1 MTQSVAK
8 MRAQFYALVMK
19 LVRFPILMLP
29 LALFACQSTPAAD
42 PETVT
47 LPALS
52 QYRCGASDPMIV
64 KNNGASVT
72 IVKPSGETLELPA
85 VEPGSKSRFGS
96 GIVAVVFDG
105 RSALFMETGKPPLDC
120 KR

>member
-1 MTQSVAK
+1 
-8 MRAQFYALVMK
+8 
-19 LVRFPILMLP
+19 
-29 LALFACQSTPAAD
+29 
-42 PETVT
+42 
-47 LPALS
+47 
-52 QYRCGASDPMIV
+52 MIV
-64 KNNGASVT
+64 KNNGTSVT